1 MLQDLTS
8 KTSIQMTNDS
18 NYYRIVCKDLKSVL
32 VIKVVKL
39 IHQGEI
45 QRKVMDMV
53 ISMGKSLDI
62 DVYKEWL
69 VKDLLENLEEVI
81 LGLEESLSE
90 GEELSEKERR
100 KAYSVLYREI
110 TKVYPQLGLEQICG
124 IMNFKT
130 HQLVNPEM
138 KRISVK
144 MDESGN
150 TLNVIEFDGQEKL
163 RGGPKTPKKRNP
175 SLKRINDLEKYLFSK
190 VIGQDNTIKRV
201 MDYLKLKETGF
212 AQHLSF
218 FFVGKTGRGKTY
230 LAECIADKYYD
241 GRVIKVPCG
250 AMSDKHEKS
259 TLLGSPPGYV
269 GSSEPSFLA
278 QKAEISNAHVFI
290 FDEIEKADD
299 KLFDA
304 LLNLLDKG
312 IIKDASGKD
321 LDFKE
326 SIFIFTSNE
335 AIHYKKADDIIG
347 LIKDV
352 KVVTQT
358 ESEIIGGL
366 ENRFRMEFLNRL
378 DAIFVVN
385 DLTRTD
391 LEKIVRLE
399 LDARYNVLPTKDLI
413 DYILDNADCTKFG
426 ARNIKRFI
434 QNNIGVPLASAML
447 EKKISQKDWVK
458 FYVDKGKLA
467 FSQILDIK

>member
-1 MLQDLTS
+1 MQDHLTS
-8 KTSIQMTNDS
+8 KTLTQMSND
-18 NYYRIVCKDLKSVL
+18 NYYRIVSKDLKSVL
-32 VIKVVKL
+32 VIKVIKL

-45 QRKVMDMV
+45 QRKVMEM
-53 ISMGKSLDI
+53 ILSMGKSLDI

-69 VKDLLENLEEVI
+69 VKDLLENLEEIMVS
-81 LGLEESLSE
+81 LEDSLPE
-90 GEELSEKERR
+90 GEELSDRERR
-100 KAYSVLYREI
+100 KAYSILYKEV
-110 TKVYPQLGLEQICG
+110 TKIYPQFSLDQICG

-130 HQLVNPEM
+130 HQQVNPEM

-144 MDESGN
+144 MDQSGN
-150 TLNVIEFDGQEKL
+150 TLNVIEFGDEEKL
-163 RGGPKTPKKRNP
+163 MGGPKIAKKRNP
-175 SLKRINDLEKYLFSK
+175 SLKRINDLQKYLFSK
-190 VIGQDNTIKRV
+190 VIGQDNTIKKV
-201 MDYLKLKETGF
+201 IDYLKLKETGF

-241 GRVIKVPCG
+241 GRVIKIPCG

-278 QKAEISNAHVFI
+278 QKAEISNSHVFI

-321 LDFKE
+321 LDFGE

-335 AIHYKKADDIIG
+335 AIHYKRADDIIG

-352 KVVTQT
+352 KVITQT

-385 DLTRTD
+385 DLTRSD

-399 LDARYNVLPTKDLI
+399 LDSRYNVLPTKDLI

-426 ARNIKRFI
+426 ARNIRRFI

-458 FYVDKGKLA
+458 FYVEKGKLA